1 MIFRRD
7 TYLWSSRAKD
17 CARFGVSRFSRL
29 RFHHS
34 ERPISRSVTCNQCL
48 IRPCSPLHSVG
59 FRADSVGA
67 DKESSGVAE
76 MGLSPISIKKFRLTM
91 LRSGWSCYVRA
102 GYRISHDNES
112 HSSSPSGH
120 WQRGSV
126 GARNLSRK
134 DDSAESYGS

>member
-17 CARFGVSRFSRL
+17 CARFGLSRFSRL

-34 ERPISRSVTCNQCL
+34 ELPISCSVTGNECL
-48 IRPCSPLHSVG
+48 IQPCSPLHSVG

-76 MGLSPISIKKFRLTM
+76 MGLSPTSIKKFNLAV
-91 LRSGWSCYVRA
+91 LEPVWSCYVRA

-112 HSSSPSGH
+112 HASWPSVPQPLDSAGLENLSSS
-120 WQRGSV
+120 
-126 GARNLSRK
+126 A
-134 DDSAESYGS
+134 D